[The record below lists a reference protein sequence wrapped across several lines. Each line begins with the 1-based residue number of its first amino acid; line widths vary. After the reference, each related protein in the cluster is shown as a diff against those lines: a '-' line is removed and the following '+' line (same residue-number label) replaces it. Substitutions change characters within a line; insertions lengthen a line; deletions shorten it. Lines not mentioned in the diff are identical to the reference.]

1 MTGFPQRQHD
11 RAAARRL
18 SRLLA
23 ASAMLLI
30 TEVVD
35 YPSEA
40 AELSP
45 GISQLYT
52 SVSIYPPTAESMT
65 VCYGFVCRRRETLD
79 FKSADRAALRRILAA
94 GRSSAAAERLAIQ
107 KAVVWFD
114 RRMGSIIGTDK
125 RVARADFRAGDDK
138 HNFDCWDTTRNVTS
152 LLLVLQGWGLLK
164 FHTVGSPHYRGNTLV
179 LQTPHNT
186 AVLLERA
193 TRVEWVVD
201 MWTRGFAQLPDVM
214 PVDQWIKQD

>member
-1 MTGFPQRQHD
+1 MAGFPEQQHD
-11 RAAARRL
+11 RARVRRL
-18 SRLLA
+18 SRLLVVG
-23 ASAMLLI
+23 AMLLI
-30 TEVVD
+30 AEGMDHPV
-35 YPSEA
+35 EA

-52 SVSIYPPTAESMT
+52 SVSINPPTAESMT
-65 VCYGFVCRRRETLD
+65 VCYGFVCRRRESLD
-79 FKSADRAALRRILAA
+79 FTSADRAALGRVLAA
-94 GRSSAAAERLAIQ
+94 GRSSAAAERRAVQ

-114 RRMGSIIGTDK
+114 RRMGSILGTDR

-164 FHTVGSPHYRGNTLV
+164 FHGNPRYRGNALV

-186 AVLLERA
+186 AVLVERA
-193 TRVEWVVD
+193 TGVEWAVD

-214 PVDQWIKQD
+214 TVDQWIKQD